1 MVNTQNTMR
10 RMRRVRRMSRDA
22 MRGLVAAGGL
32 CAVAGGARA
41 AEAIHPDPG
50 SAVAELRRV
59 SATVGDGAGLV
70 SVAPEVL
77 LGATTATASFGDF
90 VSHSNNTRFVLN
102 GSGAVSTPLASLL
115 DPGAHRIGLVE
126 DTLLSATA
134 SRVGAIPAP
143 GALWLA
149 ALGTMCTRRRRRR
162 A

>member
-1 MVNTQNTMR
+1 MFNTQNTMR
-10 RMRRVRRMSRDA
+10 RMRRARRMSRDA
-22 MRGLVAAGGL
+22 MRRLVAAGGL

-41 AEAIHPDPG
+41 ESIHPDPG

-70 SVAPEVL
+70 SVGPEVL

-115 DPGAHRIGLVE
+115 DLGAHRIGLVE
-126 DTLLSATA
+126 DTLVSATV
-134 SRVGAIPAP
+134 SPVVAIPAP
-143 GALWLA
+143 GVLWLA